1 MKKNMQF
8 SNIELLSELPFFEK
22 PKNFTVRDLLTKQPF
37 YKVPMKKPKSK
48 KFTDQELLQVLPFYD
63 SVGITKK
70 QRTFRN
76 YVSTYSVEIMG
87 RESLMD
93 TLDLSRTSV
102 NELFADL
109 LRETRGFKYFVTASV
124 TFKKRV
130 NKDLI
135 LEDLIFIQQ

>member
-1 MKKNMQF
+1 
-8 SNIELLSELPFFEK
+8 
-22 PKNFTVRDLLTKQPF
+22 
-37 YKVPMKKPKSK
+37 
-48 KFTDQELLQVLPFYD
+48 
-63 SVGITKK
+63 
-70 QRTFRN
+70 
-76 YVSTYSVEIMG
+76 MG

-109 LRETRGFKYFVTASV
+109 LRETRGFKYFVTARV

>member
-1 MKKNMQF
+1 
-8 SNIELLSELPFFEK
+8 
-22 PKNFTVRDLLTKQPF
+22 
-37 YKVPMKKPKSK
+37 
-48 KFTDQELLQVLPFYD
+48 
-63 SVGITKK
+63 
-70 QRTFRN
+70 
-76 YVSTYSVEIMG
+76 MG